1 MSKRV
6 YHFFKLV
13 LFFWVEDPIFIKKPR
28 MAHENVYEEI
38 MRVVYNFDLNVV
50 AYDDVKELLN
60 RLELI
65 RVDLC
70 MYF

>member
-1 MSKRV
+1 
-6 YHFFKLV
+6 
-13 LFFWVEDPIFIKKPR
+13 